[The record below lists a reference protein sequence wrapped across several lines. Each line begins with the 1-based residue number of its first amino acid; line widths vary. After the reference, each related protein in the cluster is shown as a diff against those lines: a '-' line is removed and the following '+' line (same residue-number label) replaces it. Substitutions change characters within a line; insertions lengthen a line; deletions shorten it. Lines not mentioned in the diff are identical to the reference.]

1 MGRYVFK
8 LPDVG
13 EGVAEAEI
21 MKWHAA
27 VGDNIGEEQP
37 LVDIMTDKATVEIV
51 SPVSGRI
58 ISRNGDVGSKLS
70 VGSEFV
76 VFEVEGS
83 EAVAPPPS
91 AVPIIK
97 SAPPAAM
104 PKSKGKAQAPPAV
117 RVRAAALGID
127 LSSVAGTGP
136 AGRIQHGDLDAALLA
151 RRGGTPPTARLV
163 MGAKEEGVED
173 IEIFGLRRRI
183 AERMQDAK
191 RRIPHFA
198 YVEEVDVTEL
208 ETLRAELNS
217 ARSTAGHLTVL
228 AFLVRALVKAIADH
242 PGINAH
248 FDDAE
253 GVIRRF
259 TSVHAGIA
267 TQTERGLLVPVIHHA
282 ETMDLWQIAAEIL
295 RLSQAARSGKASRDE
310 LTGSTITVTSLG
322 ALGGI
327 AATPIINPPEV
338 AVIGVNRI
346 AERPMVAGGA
356 IVIRK
361 MMNLSSSFDHRIV
374 DGFEAAALIKS
385 VKDCLEAPALLI
397 VAPVPDHS

>member
-27 VGDNIGEEQP
+27 VGETIGEEQP

-58 ISRNGDVGSKLS
+58 VSRNGDVGSKLA

-83 EAVAPPPS
+83 EAAARPVAVAAIAKPVLS
-91 AVPIIK
+91 AAKPE
-97 SAPPAAM
+97 P
-104 PKSKGKAQAPPAV
+104 KGKAQAPPAV
-117 RVRAAALGID
+117 RARAATLGID

-136 AGRIQHGDLDAALLA
+136 AGRIQHGDLDAVLLA
-151 RRGGTPPTARLV
+151 RQGEGPSTARPV
-163 MGAKEEGVED
+163 MGTKEEGIED
-173 IEIFGLRRRI
+173 IKIFGLRRRI

-198 YVEEVDVTEL
+198 YVEEVDMTEL
-208 ETLRAELNS
+208 EILRAELNA
-217 ARSTAGHLTVL
+217 ARGREGHLTVL

-282 ETMDLWQIAAEIL
+282 ETMDLWQIAAEIS
-295 RLSQAARSGKASRDE
+295 RLSQAARSGKASRGD
-310 LTGSTITVTSLG
+310 LIGSTITVTSLG

-397 VAPVPDHS
+397 VAPAHT